1 MKQHVVLFLQEA
13 YVQATKT
20 ERLFMKTIIAIGLSI
35 VFSTLAFAFET
46 HQSIDWPDYE
56 KANRKFAGSNPD
68 VPTEKTEQFYGKFLS
83 FTAQDE
89 ENDLEL
95 SDKELRR
102 ATRKVGAQFLLLY
115 IIEALTFTSDGINM
129 PVNLTG
135 DNIILESDN
144 LDDEEDN
151 IKYTVKA
158 KFKNIKIKNL
168 FISGMLSPKKNNN
181 GIPVWSLTLMLEE
194 IGTCA
199 DVDATAEKINGELD
213 GSYLDLIPKGTAST
227 SGEACL
233 TIKNARVPVEVTIA
247 RDEDDDDDD
256 DDRIVSRF
264 TVIPFGREHEL
275 DEGTKKLEVQ
285 LNDLTAYNYVVSQLI
300 LDLLEPAV
308 EDLLYNELDIDE
320 LLSEVAEEVLEVPL
334 SFGEKK

>member
-1 MKQHVVLFLQEA
+1 
-13 YVQATKT
+13 
-20 ERLFMKTIIAIGLSI
+20 MKTIIAIGLSV
-35 VFSTLAFAFET
+35 VFSTLTFAFEPQ
-46 HQSIDWPDYE
+46 QSIDFPDYE
-56 KANRKFAGSNPD
+56 KTNCQILGGNPGI
-68 VPTEKTEQFYGKFLS
+68 PEEITEQFTGELLNLI
-83 FTAQDE
+83 AQDE
-89 ENDLEL
+89 ENDLDL

-102 ATRKVGAQFLLLY
+102 AIRKVRVQFLLLSVL
-115 IIEALTFTSDGINM
+115 EALIFAADGIDL
-129 PVNLTG
+129 PVNFLG
-135 DNIILESDN
+135 EDIILESDN
-144 LDDEEDN
+144 LDDEEDD

-158 KFKNIKIKNL
+158 RFKNIKITNL
-168 FISGMLSPKKNNN
+168 FIPGKLLPEKNSN
-181 GIPVWSLTLMLEE
+181 GIPVWNLTLMVEE

-199 DVDATAEKINGELD
+199 DVNATADITNREKD
-213 GSYLDLIPKGTAST
+213 GSYLDFVPVGTAST

-233 TIKNARVPVEVTIA
+233 TIKNARVPVDVTIA
-247 RDEDDDDDD
+247 RDEDDE
-256 DDRIVSRF
+256 DRIVSKF
-264 TVIPFGREHEL
+264 TVIPPNREHEL